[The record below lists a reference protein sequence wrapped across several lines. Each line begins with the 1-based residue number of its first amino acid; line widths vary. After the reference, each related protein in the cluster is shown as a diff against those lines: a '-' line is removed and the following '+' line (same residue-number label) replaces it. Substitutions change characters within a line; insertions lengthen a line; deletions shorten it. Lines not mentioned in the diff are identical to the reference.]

1 MRGKDNNNVLHSL
14 LSLPHYFSLSI
25 SPSTPLPPLSPSPY
39 CEHCHTDQ
47 GTVKPETPNI
57 HTFIIW
63 NLSTVQQLKS
73 LFKHVWF

>member
-57 HTFIIW
+57 HFHHMEPFHCSAIKI
-63 NLSTVQQLKS
+63 S
-73 LFKHVWF
+73 L